1 MLRIKARLVGTSCEL
16 ERVGCAGGLQGGGTF
31 CNKGKG
37 SRSEERRE
45 GWDIFGTGGKSQL
58 ANVFSR

>member
-1 MLRIKARLVGTSCEL
+1 MLRVKARL
-16 ERVGCAGGLQGGGTF
+16 ERPVNWRRLGVLGGFREGIL

-37 SRSEERRE
+37 SRSGERRE
-45 GWDIFGTGGKSQL
+45 GWDIFGTQGKSQL

>member
-1 MLRIKARLVGTSCEL
+1 VCLGVVGGVL
-16 ERVGCAGGLQGGGTF
+16 

-37 SRSEERRE
+37 SGSKERRE
-45 GWDIFGTGGKSQL
+45 GWDIFGTQGKSQL